1 MARVGIIAEFN
12 PLHSGHEYLINEAK
26 KLGEVVCAISGNFVQ
41 RGDCAIV
48 SKELRAK
55 SALLSGADLVCEI
68 PVLWSMSTA
77 QNFALGGVSALVDFG
92 CDTILF
98 GSEVGNIEP
107 LIKICHIL
115 ESDEFSDLL
124 GKYMK
129 NGTTFAL
136 ARQMACEELGAKKG
150 ILDKPNNNLGIEYIL
165 AARRL
170 GDDINFKTVKR
181 LGACHDSAEI
191 DNFVSASLL
200 REKLLSGDRDFC
212 SQHINKDILK
222 LYKDEYIADIK
233 RLEKGILAILRTKTH
248 DDLKNLPDLSEGVE
262 NKLFSAIKTA
272 TSLENLYNE
281 IKVKRYTLAR
291 IRRLVLSAFLGFD
304 NDFFMKPLPY
314 VRVLGRNKT
323 GEKIIKSAKK
333 QSNVPII
340 MRVSEIKN
348 LPQKAQKVFETEVR
362 ATDLYNLSLANPL
375 SSGKE
380 YTFKI
385 LTGE

>member
-26 KLGEVVCAISGNFVQ
+26 RQGEVVSAISGNFVQ

-48 SKELRAK
+48 SKEIRAR
-55 SALLSGADLVCEI
+55 SALIAGADLVCEI

-107 LIKICHIL
+107 LIKICDIL
-115 ESDEFSDLL
+115 ESEKFSDLL
-124 GKYMK
+124 GKYLK

-150 ILDKPNNNLGIEYIL
+150 ILDKPNNNLGIGYIL

-170 GDDINFKTVKR
+170 GYDINFKTVKR
-181 LGACHDSAEI
+181 LGACHDSTEI
-191 DNFVSASLL
+191 DTFVSASLL

-212 SQHINKDILK
+212 SQYINKDILE
-222 LYKDEYIADIK
+222 LYKVEDIADIK
-233 RLEKGILAILRTKTH
+233 QLEKGILAILRTKTL
-248 DDLKNLPDLSEGVE
+248 DDLKKLPDLSEGVE

-281 IKVKRYTLAR
+281 ITVKRYTLAR
-291 IRRLVLSAFLGFD
+291 IRRHVLSAFLGFD

-333 QSNVPII
+333 QSDVPII
-340 MRVSEIKN
+340 MRVSEVKN
-348 LPQKAQKVFETEVR
+348 LPQKAQKVFETEAR